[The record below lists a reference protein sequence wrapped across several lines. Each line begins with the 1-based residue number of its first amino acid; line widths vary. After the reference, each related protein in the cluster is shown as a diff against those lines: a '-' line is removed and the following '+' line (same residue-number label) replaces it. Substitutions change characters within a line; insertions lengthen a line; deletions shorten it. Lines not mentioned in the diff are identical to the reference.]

1 MSKFEVPSKSVEARR
16 DIESKTRAEIEAYL
30 LSRGK
35 TQVHKSARN
44 LSLNVSDDYGNRFLV
59 ELIQNAHDAH
69 PHGHNDGE
77 VAIVFSP
84 DELPHGCLY
93 VANRGNG
100 FRAGNFESITQ
111 IALSSKSVNESIG
124 NKGLGFRSVLQI
136 CQWPQVY
143 SVSDSAGGN
152 SFDGYCFRFAEQSDI
167 ETILTETGEDPVL
180 AGEILRNMPCWFLP
194 VVAEDR
200 PGLVPRFACEGFA
213 SVVRMPLDSAQARAS
228 VLEQI
233 EWLCKLQTPL
243 HLFLERLA
251 CITIER
257 EPGQVNTLSRTV
269 RQSWKRDQVDIQRVA
284 VGDKQEFLFLSADLD
299 AVEFR
304 QQLDDSVG
312 KGELP
317 AKWQDWQG
325 SARITVV
332 VRLDASAEK
341 GLLYCFL
348 PLGAEAVAPFAGYIN
363 ANFYTNMN
371 RRSIKESVGLNQ
383 YFIQSAAK
391 LVRPGIEFLI
401 ERDWPTSPGAVIDLM
416 CWREPYAEIIR
427 RTFSESDSSFLE
439 QPILPVTAAG
449 SVRWAPATSTHLWD
463 TAPGAMFSSEA
474 IVSATLADIFTSSV
488 TALQRDAFV
497 AFFDL
502 IDKDFDPA
510 PETMAQWVEA
520 VALRLYEK
528 KVSIETWALFYDEV
542 AISLKASP
550 SALFDKRFLLGQ
562 DGELI
567 ASSRIKSKR
576 KTRTTDIY
584 FPPAAR
590 VGAEDENDGEHAPL
604 ASLPKKLREWFAFV
618 SPQIPWL
625 TKDGY
630 RPAHT
635 FLVNGK
641 LVREYDTRS
650 VMRTL
655 AGITSSQAAHST
667 KMAALEAALRFWLV
681 STPEIGE
688 LRFFL
693 PARQGWVA
701 ASEAMFGNGWT
712 SPNGKALETLLQRC
726 GALSA
731 ELAAASGRLLPD
743 FKEWEGG
750 GDVAQWHHFLGALG
764 VRDCLQP
771 TGSSRRIQQE
781 VRAWPMVRLI
791 TSAVTDLDEQSS
803 EVWRNVLSQLAEKIP
818 HPYTNYHCELR
829 AWRLPGQTDS
839 LQFPPELR
847 RDFAVQVLRAV
858 QNLSKEYFGFIMS
871 ARGASWGHVEWPT
884 PLQAFLTQ
892 VPWVP
897 VVDNANHTVFV
908 TPKEAWHF
916 SSDDDHQK
924 PRFMPLVAR
933 PIAKL
938 LNEGYTRRM
947 RAAGLGILNDPDDA
961 ERALQVYAAAAE
973 QGIAESR
980 DVRRF
985 KELFSKAWNEVA
997 RRGGYPEIKV
1007 IPVSSGGQITA
1018 VPVTLDTSLEASAQ
1032 PVYFIDEENSAKTR
1046 LLEELGDPLF
1056 EFDIKDR
1063 QGAWTHLQTQAPG
1076 RFIRVSEQTL
1086 EVHIDGIPIDQVQ
1099 TLPLLPDLYGAW
1111 LVEFILCAAESKGGG
1126 HFQRTPQSFAQLR
1139 QNTSSLRFLVGQRI
1153 SVSMGGQPRS
1163 LPAGLRGA
1171 LTTRIGNQVILVAQ
1185 SARAPDFSLL
1195 AEIHE
1200 QLAAA
1205 LNQPGLA
1212 AGLEAAFLRLMMRFP
1227 DGEVVPSNDEIA
1239 DILGMEVSSVH
1250 AVRHLSQA
1258 DLSAQIR
1265 FAHVLAVLHNRD
1277 EVAQQLVALPERD
1290 DVGEEVLLECC
1301 NDLAVI
1307 FGVAPRELLTRLSQI
1322 ADFRGLQSAFN
1333 LDFAMLNGTLSRL
1346 GKYYPPINNKELHT
1360 RQFQAHLKHRE
1371 FHYVEHL
1378 RSNFLGHFDSQ
1389 GSLARYL
1396 QLRAELAALPPDP
1409 HWFESYDDLPDL
1421 VVEKYVLGW
1430 LQQQQLVTDLPVQ
1443 TLALSRC
1450 REQNIQFLQSFA
1462 LRYGKLVSA
1471 WLSSTH
1477 EQVAQACRS
1486 LWQDPGAAK
1495 LRLPVQAQQCGWND
1509 FRLLNDDLVVQW
1521 LTQDGAWPSGK
1532 LASQSPEDW
1541 GISLTAVHDAQEAAK
1556 QAKEQQRRLRTQI
1569 TFAGDSFSA
1578 LTENYAELA
1587 NALRARLSEASRL
1600 SSDSTEFC
1608 SLADVSP
1615 SPVNTTSGAGGGGV
1629 GSRPA
1634 PDTQM
1639 SEEQRKAIGFIGELW
1654 AFEWIKQHHLQKH
1667 AMELDENCWVSGYR
1681 DIMLATKNGDDSLGY
1696 DFVVRDKQTTYYYE
1710 VKASSGNPC
1719 RFELGPTELVA
1730 AQRYSTDTKNKY
1742 RILYISNATDPDRVQ
1757 PLLIDNPFSSRGRK
1771 KLRIV
1776 GRGSVTYAFEPSD

>member
-1 MSKFEVPSKSVEARR
+1 MSKYEAPSRSVETRR
-16 DIESKTRAEIEAYL
+16 EIESKTRAEIEAYL
-30 LSRGK
+30 ASRGK
-35 TQVHKSARN
+35 TRVHESARN

-77 VAIVFSP
+77 VAVVFSP

-136 CQWPQVY
+136 CHWPQVY

-152 SFDGYCFRFAEQSDI
+152 NFDGYCFRFAEQSDI
-167 ETILTETGEDPVL
+167 ETILKETGEDPVL

-200 PGLVPRFACEGFA
+200 PGLIQRFASEGFA

-228 VLEQI
+228 VLDQV
-233 EWLCKLQTPL
+233 EWLCALQTPL

-251 CITIER
+251 RITIER
-257 EPGQVNTLSRTV
+257 EPGQVHTLSRTV
-269 RQSWKRDQVDIQRVA
+269 RQSWQRDHLDIQRVA
-284 VGDKQEFLFLSADLD
+284 VGDKQEFLFLGADLD

-325 SARITVV
+325 AARITVV
-332 VRLDASAEK
+332 VRLDASVEQ

-348 PLGAEAVAPFAGYIN
+348 PLGAEALAPFAGYIN
-363 ANFYTNMN
+363 ANFYTKMD
-371 RRSIKESVGLNQ
+371 RRSINGSIGLNQ

-401 ERDWPTSPGAVIDLM
+401 EQDWPTSPGAVIDLM

-439 QPILPVTAAG
+439 QPILPVSAAG
-449 SVRWAPATSTHLWD
+449 GVRWAPAISTHLWD

-474 IVSATLADIFTSSV
+474 IVSATLTDIFTSSV
-488 TALQRDAFV
+488 TTLQRDAFV
-497 AFFDL
+497 AFFDQ
-502 IDKDFDPA
+502 IDKDFDPT

-520 VALRLYEK
+520 VALRLHEK
-528 KVSIETWALFYDEV
+528 NVSIETWALFYDEV
-542 AISLKASP
+542 AISLKESP

-567 ASSRIKSKR
+567 ASSQIKSKR
-576 KTRTTDIY
+576 RTRTTDIY

-590 VGAEDENDGEHAPL
+590 VGAEDESDGEHAPL
-604 ASLPKKLREWFAFV
+604 TRLPKKLHEWFAFV

-641 LVREYDTRS
+641 LVREYDTRG

-667 KMAALEAALRFWLV
+667 KMAALEAALRFWLI
-681 STPEIGE
+681 STPEIDE
-688 LRFFL
+688 LKFFL
-693 PARQGWVA
+693 PARQGWVP
-701 ASEAMFGNGWT
+701 ASEAMFGNGW
-712 SPNGKALETLLQRC
+712 SSSNGKALETLLQRC
-726 GALSA
+726 STLSA

-743 FKEWEGG
+743 FKEWKGG
-750 GDVAQWHHFLGALG
+750 GDVVQWHHFFGALG

-781 VRAWPMVRLI
+781 VRAWQMVQLI
-791 TSAVTDLDEQSS
+791 TSAVIDLDERSS
-803 EVWRNVLSQLAEKIP
+803 RVWRNVLSQFAEKIP
-818 HPYTNYHCELR
+818 HPNTNYHCELR

-839 LQFPPELR
+839 LQFPQDLR

-884 PLQAFLTQ
+884 PLQAFLME

-897 VVDNANHTVFV
+897 VVDNANQMVFV
-908 TPKEAWHF
+908 TPKDAWHF

-938 LNEGYTRRM
+938 LNEGYTERM

-961 ERALQVYAAAAE
+961 ERALQVYVAAAE
-973 QGIAESR
+973 QDIAESR

-985 KELFSKAWNEVA
+985 KELFSEAWNEVA
-997 RRGGYPEIKV
+997 RRGRYPEIKV
-1007 IPVSSGGQITA
+1007 IPVSSGGRIST
-1018 VPVTLDTSLEASAQ
+1018 VPVTLDASLEASAQ
-1032 PVYFIDEENSAKTR
+1032 PVYFIDEEDSAKTR
-1046 LLEELGDPLF
+1046 LLEELGHPLF

-1063 QGAWTHLQTQAPG
+1063 QGAWTHLQTRAPG
-1076 RFIRVSEQTL
+1076 RFIRLSEQTL
-1086 EVHIDGIPIDQVQ
+1086 EVHIDGIPIDEVQ
-1099 TLPLLPDLYGAW
+1099 SLPLLPDLYGAW
-1111 LVEFILCAAESKGGG
+1111 LVEYILCAAESKGGWL
-1126 HFQRTPQSFAQLR
+1126 FRRTPQNFARLR
-1139 QNTSSLRFLVGQRI
+1139 QNISSLRFLVGQRI
-1153 SVSMGGQPRS
+1153 SVSMGGQLRA
-1163 LPAGLRGA
+1163 LPVGLRGA

-1185 SARAPDFSLL
+1185 SVRSPDFSLL

-1212 AGLEAAFLRLMMRFP
+1212 AGLEAAFLRLMMRLP

-1250 AVRHLSQA
+1250 AVRRMSQA

-1265 FAHVLAVLHNRD
+1265 FVHVLAVLHSQD
-1277 EVAQQLVALPERD
+1277 EVSQQLVELLERD

-1301 NDLAVI
+1301 NDLAAI
-1307 FGVAPRELLTRLSQI
+1307 FGVAPRELLTHLSQI

-1333 LDFAMLNGTLSRL
+1333 LDFSMLNSTLRRL
-1346 GKYYPPINNKELHT
+1346 GKYYSPINNKELHT

-1371 FHYVEHL
+1371 IHYVEHL
-1378 RSNFLGHFDSQ
+1378 RSNFIGDFDSQ
-1389 GSLARYL
+1389 NSLARYL
-1396 QLRAELAALPPDP
+1396 RLRAELTALPPDP
-1409 HWFESYDDLPDL
+1409 DWFESYDDLPDL
-1421 VVEKYVLGW
+1421 VIEKYLLGW
-1430 LQQQQLVTDLPVQ
+1430 LQQQQLVTELPVHTP
-1443 TLALSRC
+1443 TLSKC
-1450 REQNIQFLQSFA
+1450 REQNIHFLQSFA

-1471 WLSSTH
+1471 WLSSTR

-1486 LWQDPGAAK
+1486 LWQDPSAAK
-1495 LRLPVQAQQCGWND
+1495 LGLSVLAQQRGWND
-1509 FRLLNDDLVVQW
+1509 FRLLNDDLIVQW
-1521 LTQDGAWPSGK
+1521 LTLDGAWPSGK
-1532 LASQSPEDW
+1532 QASHRPEDW
-1541 GISLTAVHDAQEAAK
+1541 GISLTAMHDAQEAAK
-1556 QAKEQQRRLRTQI
+1556 QAREQQRRLRVQI

-1578 LTENYAELA
+1578 LTENYVELA
-1587 NALRARLSEASRL
+1587 NALRARLSEATRL
-1600 SSDSTEFC
+1600 SSDSTESC
-1608 SLADVSP
+1608 LLADLPP
-1615 SPVNTTSGAGGGGV
+1615 SPVKTIPGAGGGG
-1629 GSRPA
+1629 GNRP
-1634 PDTQM
+1634 PPNTQM

-1667 AMELDENCWVSGYR
+1667 GMELDENCWVSGYR

-1730 AQRYSTDTKNKY
+1730 AQRYSADTKNKY
-1742 RILYISNATDPDRVQ
+1742 RILYISNATDPGRVQ

-1776 GRGSVTYAFEPSD
+1776 GRGSVTYAFELRD

>member
-1 MSKFEVPSKSVEARR
+1 MSKYEPPSRSVETRR
-16 DIESKTRAEIEAYL
+16 EIESKTRAEIEAYL

-35 TQVHKSARN
+35 TRVHESARN

-69 PHGHNDGE
+69 PHGRNDGE
-77 VAIVFSP
+77 VAVVFSP

-136 CQWPQVY
+136 CHWPQVY

-152 SFDGYCFRFAEQSDI
+152 NFDGYCFRFAEQSDI
-167 ETILTETGEDPVL
+167 ETILMETGEDPVL
-180 AGEILRNMPCWFLP
+180 AGEILQNMPCWFLP

-200 PGLVPRFACEGFA
+200 PGLIPRFASEGFA

-228 VLEQI
+228 VLDQV
-233 EWLCKLQTPL
+233 EWLCALQTPL

-251 CITIER
+251 RITIER
-257 EPGQVNTLSRTV
+257 EPGQVHTLSRTV

-284 VGDKQEFLFLSADLD
+284 VDDKQEFLFLGADLD

-332 VRLDASAEK
+332 VRLDASVER

-348 PLGAEAVAPFAGYIN
+348 PLGEEAVAPFAGYIN
-363 ANFYTNMN
+363 ANFYTKMD
-371 RRSIKESVGLNQ
+371 RRSLNESIGLNQ

-401 ERDWPTSPGAVIDLM
+401 EQDWPTSPGAVIDLM

-439 QPILPVTAAG
+439 QPILPVSAAG
-449 SVRWAPATSTHLWD
+449 GVRWAPAISTHLWD

-474 IVSATLADIFTSSV
+474 IVSATLTDIFTSSV
-488 TALQRDAFV
+488 TTFQRDAFV
-497 AFFDL
+497 AFFDQ
-502 IDKDFDPA
+502 IDKTFDPT

-520 VALRLYEK
+520 VALLLHEK
-528 KVSIETWALFYDEV
+528 NVSIETWALFYDEV
-542 AISLKASP
+542 AISLKESP

-567 ASSRIKSKR
+567 ASSQIKSKR

-590 VGAEDENDGEHAPL
+590 VGAEDENDGEHTL
-604 ASLPKKLREWFAFV
+604 LTRLPKKLHEWFAFV

-641 LVREYDTRS
+641 LVREYDTRG

-667 KMAALEAALRFWLV
+667 KMAALEAALRFWLI

-688 LRFFL
+688 LKFFL
-693 PARQGWVA
+693 PARQGWVP
-701 ASEAMFGNGWT
+701 ASEAMFGNGW
-712 SPNGKALETLLQRC
+712 SSSNGKALETLLQRC
-726 GALSA
+726 STLSA

-743 FKEWEGG
+743 FKEWKGG
-750 GDVAQWHHFLGALG
+750 GDVVQWHHFLGALG

-781 VRAWPMVRLI
+781 VRAWQMVRLI
-791 TSAVTDLDEQSS
+791 TSVVTDLDEQSS
-803 EVWRNVLSQLAEKIP
+803 RVWRNVLGQFAEKIP
-818 HPYTNYHCELR
+818 HPNTNYRCELR

-839 LQFPPELR
+839 LQFPQDLR

-884 PLQAFLTQ
+884 PLQAFLTE

-897 VVDNANHTVFV
+897 VVDNANQMVFV
-908 TPKEAWHF
+908 TPKDAWHF

-933 PIAKL
+933 PIARL

-961 ERALQVYAAAAE
+961 ERALKVYVAAAE
-973 QGIAESR
+973 QDITESR

-985 KELFSKAWNEVA
+985 KELFSEAWNEVA
-997 RRGGYPEIKV
+997 RRGRYPEIKV
-1007 IPVSSGGQITA
+1007 IPVSSGGQIST
-1018 VPVTLDTSLEASAQ
+1018 VPLTLDASLEASAQ
-1032 PVYFIDEENSAKTR
+1032 PVYFIDEEDSAKTR
-1046 LLEELGDPLF
+1046 LLEELGHPLF

-1063 QGAWTHLQTQAPG
+1063 QGAWTHLQTRAPG
-1076 RFIRVSEQTL
+1076 RFLRLSEQAL
-1086 EVHIDGIPIDQVQ
+1086 EVHIDGIPIDEVQ
-1099 TLPLLPDLYGAW
+1099 SLPLLPDLYGAW
-1111 LVEFILCAAESKGGG
+1111 LVDFILCAAESKGGWL
-1126 HFQRTPQSFAQLR
+1126 FRRTPQNFARLR
-1139 QNTSSLRFLVGQRI
+1139 QNTSSLCFLVGQRI
-1153 SVSMGGQPRS
+1153 SVSMGGQPRA
-1163 LPAGLRGA
+1163 LPVGLRGA

-1185 SARAPDFSLL
+1185 SVRSPDFSLL

-1200 QLAAA
+1200 QLAVA

-1212 AGLEAAFLRLMMRFP
+1212 AGLEAAFLRLMMRLP
-1227 DGEVVPSNDEIA
+1227 DGEVVPSNVEIA
-1239 DILGMEVSSVH
+1239 DILGMEVSAVH
-1250 AVRHLSQA
+1250 AVRRMSQA

-1265 FAHVLAVLHNRD
+1265 FVHVLAVLHSQD
-1277 EVAQQLVALPERD
+1277 EVSQQLEELLERD

-1307 FGVAPRELLTRLSQI
+1307 FGVAPRELLTRLSQV

-1333 LDFAMLNGTLSRL
+1333 LDFTMLNGTLRSL
-1346 GKYYPPINNKELHT
+1346 GKYYSPINNKELHT

-1371 FHYVEHL
+1371 LHYVEHL
-1378 RSNFLGHFDSQ
+1378 RSNFIGDFDSQ
-1389 GSLARYL
+1389 NSLARYL
-1396 QLRAELAALPPDP
+1396 QLRAELTALPPAPD
-1409 HWFESYDDLPDL
+1409 WFESYDDLPDL
-1421 VVEKYVLGW
+1421 VIEKYLLGW
-1430 LQQQQLVTDLPVQ
+1430 LQQQQLVTELPVHTP
-1443 TLALSRC
+1443 TLSKC
-1450 REQNIQFLQSFA
+1450 REQNIHFLQSFA
-1462 LRYGKLVSA
+1462 LRYGNLVSA
-1471 WLSSTH
+1471 WMSSTR

-1486 LWQDPGAAK
+1486 LWQDPSAAK
-1495 LRLPVQAQQCGWND
+1495 LGLAVLAQQRGWND
-1509 FRLLNDDLVVQW
+1509 FRLLNDDLIVQW
-1521 LTQDGAWPSGK
+1521 LTLDGAWPSGK
-1532 LASQSPEDW
+1532 LASHRPEDW
-1541 GISLTAVHDAQEAAK
+1541 GISLAAMHDAQEAAK
-1556 QAKEQQRRLRTQI
+1556 QAREQQRRLRIQI
-1569 TFAGDSFSA
+1569 TFAGESFSA
-1578 LTENYAELA
+1578 LTENYVELA
-1587 NALRARLSEASRL
+1587 SALRARLSEATRL

-1608 SLADVSP
+1608 LFADLSP
-1615 SPVNTTSGAGGGGV
+1615 SPVKTTPGSGVGGGN
-1629 GSRPA
+1629 RP
-1634 PDTQM
+1634 PPNTQM

-1667 AMELDENCWVSGYR
+1667 AMELDESCWVSGYR

-1696 DFVVRDKQTTYYYE
+1696 DFVVRSKQATYYYE

-1730 AQRYSTDTKNKY
+1730 AQRYSADTKNKY
-1742 RILYISNATDPDRVQ
+1742 RILYISNATDPGRVQ

-1776 GRGSVTYAFEPSD
+1776 GRGSVTYAFELRD

>member
-1 MSKFEVPSKSVEARR
+1 MSKYEAPSRSVETRR
-16 DIESKTRAEIEAYL
+16 EIESKTRAEIEAYL
-30 LSRGK
+30 ASRGK
-35 TQVHKSARN
+35 TRVHESARN

-77 VAIVFSP
+77 VAVVFSP

-136 CQWPQVY
+136 CHWPQVY

-152 SFDGYCFRFAEQSDI
+152 NFDGYCFRFAEQSDI
-167 ETILTETGEDPVL
+167 ETILKETGEDPVL

-200 PGLVPRFACEGFA
+200 PGLIQRFASEGFA

-228 VLEQI
+228 VLDQV
-233 EWLCKLQTPL
+233 EWLCTLQTPL

-251 CITIER
+251 RITIER
-257 EPGQVNTLSRTV
+257 EPGQVHTLSRTV
-269 RQSWKRDQVDIQRVA
+269 RQSWQRDHLDIQRVA
-284 VGDKQEFLFLSADLD
+284 VGDKQEFLFLGADLD

-325 SARITVV
+325 AARITVV
-332 VRLDASAEK
+332 VRLDASVEQ

-348 PLGAEAVAPFAGYIN
+348 PLGAEALAPFAGYIN
-363 ANFYTNMN
+363 ANFYTKMD
-371 RRSIKESVGLNQ
+371 RRSINGSIGLNQ

-401 ERDWPTSPGAVIDLM
+401 EQDWPTSPGAVIDLM

-439 QPILPVTAAG
+439 QPILPVSAAG
-449 SVRWAPATSTHLWD
+449 GARWAPAISTHLWD

-474 IVSATLADIFTSSV
+474 IVSATLTDIFTSSV
-488 TALQRDAFV
+488 TTLQRDAFV
-497 AFFDL
+497 AFFDQ
-502 IDKDFDPA
+502 IDKDFDPT

-520 VALRLYEK
+520 VALRLHEK
-528 KVSIETWALFYDEV
+528 NVSIETWALFYDEV
-542 AISLKASP
+542 AISLKESP

-567 ASSRIKSKR
+567 ASSQIKSKR
-576 KTRTTDIY
+576 RTRTTDIY

-590 VGAEDENDGEHAPL
+590 VGAEDESDGEHAPL
-604 ASLPKKLREWFAFV
+604 TRLPKKLHEWFAFV

-641 LVREYDTRS
+641 LVREYDTRG

-667 KMAALEAALRFWLV
+667 KMAALEAALRFWLI

-688 LRFFL
+688 LKFFL
-693 PARQGWVA
+693 PARQGWVP
-701 ASEAMFGNGWT
+701 ASEAMFGNGW
-712 SPNGKALETLLQRC
+712 SSSNGNQ
-726 GALSA
+726 
-731 ELAAASGRLLPD
+731 
-743 FKEWEGG
+743 
-750 GDVAQWHHFLGALG
+750 
-764 VRDCLQP
+764 
-771 TGSSRRIQQE
+771 
-781 VRAWPMVRLI
+781 M
-791 TSAVTDLDEQSS
+791 
-803 EVWRNVLSQLAEKIP
+803 
-818 HPYTNYHCELR
+818 
-829 AWRLPGQTDS
+829 
-839 LQFPPELR
+839 
-847 RDFAVQVLRAV
+847 
-858 QNLSKEYFGFIMS
+858 
-871 ARGASWGHVEWPT
+871 
-884 PLQAFLTQ
+884 
-892 VPWVP
+892 
-897 VVDNANHTVFV
+897 VFV
-908 TPKEAWHF
+908 TPKDAWHF

-938 LNEGYTRRM
+938 LNEGYTERM

-961 ERALQVYAAAAE
+961 ERALQVYVAAAE
-973 QGIAESR
+973 QDIAESR

-985 KELFSKAWNEVA
+985 KELFSEAWNEVA
-997 RRGGYPEIKV
+997 RRGRYPEIKV
-1007 IPVSSGGQITA
+1007 IPVSSGGRIST
-1018 VPVTLDTSLEASAQ
+1018 VPVTLDASLEASAQ
-1032 PVYFIDEENSAKTR
+1032 PVYFIDEEDSAKTR
-1046 LLEELGDPLF
+1046 LLEELGHPLF

-1063 QGAWTHLQTQAPG
+1063 QGAWTHLQTRAPG
-1076 RFIRVSEQTL
+1076 RFIRLSEQTL
-1086 EVHIDGIPIDQVQ
+1086 EVHIDGIPIDEVQ
-1099 TLPLLPDLYGAW
+1099 SLPLLPDLYGAW
-1111 LVEFILCAAESKGGG
+1111 LVEYILCAAESKGGWL
-1126 HFQRTPQSFAQLR
+1126 FRRTPQNFARLR
-1139 QNTSSLRFLVGQRI
+1139 QNISSLRFLVGQRI
-1153 SVSMGGQPRS
+1153 SVSMGGQLRA
-1163 LPAGLRGA
+1163 LPVGLRGA

-1185 SARAPDFSLL
+1185 SVRSPDFSLL

-1212 AGLEAAFLRLMMRFP
+1212 AGLEAAFLRLMMRLP

-1250 AVRHLSQA
+1250 AVRRMSQA

-1265 FAHVLAVLHNRD
+1265 FVHVLAVLHSQD
-1277 EVAQQLVALPERD
+1277 EVSQQLVELLERD

-1301 NDLAVI
+1301 NDLAAI
-1307 FGVAPRELLTRLSQI
+1307 FGVAPRELLTHLSQI

-1333 LDFAMLNGTLSRL
+1333 LDFSMLNSTLRRL
-1346 GKYYPPINNKELHT
+1346 GKYYSPINNKELHT

-1371 FHYVEHL
+1371 IHYVEHL
-1378 RSNFLGHFDSQ
+1378 RSNFIGDFDSQ
-1389 GSLARYL
+1389 NSLARYL
-1396 QLRAELAALPPDP
+1396 RLRAELTALPPDP
-1409 HWFESYDDLPDL
+1409 DWFESYDDLPDL
-1421 VVEKYVLGW
+1421 VIEKYLLGW
-1430 LQQQQLVTDLPVQ
+1430 LQQQQLVTELPVHTP
-1443 TLALSRC
+1443 TLSKC
-1450 REQNIQFLQSFA
+1450 REQNIHFLQSFA

-1471 WLSSTH
+1471 WLSSTR

-1486 LWQDPGAAK
+1486 LWQDPSAAK
-1495 LRLPVQAQQCGWND
+1495 LGLSVLAQQRGWND
-1509 FRLLNDDLVVQW
+1509 FRLLNDDLIVQW
-1521 LTQDGAWPSGK
+1521 LTLDGAWPSGK
-1532 LASQSPEDW
+1532 QASQRPEDW
-1541 GISLTAVHDAQEAAK
+1541 GISLTAMHDAQEAAK
-1556 QAKEQQRRLRTQI
+1556 QAREQQRRLRVQI

-1578 LTENYAELA
+1578 LTENYVELA
-1587 NALRARLSEASRL
+1587 NALRARLSEATRL
-1600 SSDSTEFC
+1600 SSDSTESC
-1608 SLADVSP
+1608 LLADLPP
-1615 SPVNTTSGAGGGGV
+1615 SPVKTIPGAGGGG
-1629 GSRPA
+1629 GNRP
-1634 PDTQM
+1634 PPNTQM

-1667 AMELDENCWVSGYR
+1667 GMELDENCWVSGYR

-1730 AQRYSTDTKNKY
+1730 AQRYSADTKNKY
-1742 RILYISNATDPDRVQ
+1742 RILYISNATDPGRVQ

-1776 GRGSVTYAFEPSD
+1776 GRGSVTYAFELRD

>member
-1 MSKFEVPSKSVEARR
+1 MSKFEAPSKSVEARR
-16 DIESKTRAEIEAYL
+16 DIESKSRSEIEAYL
-30 LSRGK
+30 VSRGK
-35 TQVHKSARN
+35 TRVHESARN
-44 LSLNVSDDYGNRFLV
+44 LSLNVSDDYGNRFLI

-69 PHGHNDGE
+69 PYGHNNGE
-77 VAIVFSP
+77 VAVVFSP
-84 DELPHGCLY
+84 DELPYGCLY

-136 CQWPQVY
+136 CHWPQVY
-143 SVSDSAGGN
+143 SVSDSAGAN
-152 SFDGYCFRFAEQSDI
+152 NFDGYCFRFAEQSDI

-180 AGEILRNMPCWFLP
+180 AGEIQRNMPCWFLP

-200 PGLVPRFACEGFA
+200 PGLVPRFASEGFA

-228 VLEQI
+228 VLDQI
-233 EWLCKLQTPL
+233 EWLCALQTPL

-251 CITIER
+251 RITIEHA
-257 EPGQVNTLSRTV
+257 PGQVHTLSRTV
-269 RQSWKRDQVDIQRVA
+269 LQSWKRDQVDIQRVA
-284 VGDKQEFLFLSADLD
+284 VGDKQEFLFLGADLD
-299 AVEFR
+299 VVEFR

-332 VRLDASAEK
+332 VRLDAAVDK

-363 ANFYTNMN
+363 ANFYTKMD
-371 RRSIKESVGLNQ
+371 RRSINESIGLNQ

-401 ERDWPTSPGAVIDLM
+401 EQDWPTSPGAVIDLM
-416 CWREPYAEIIR
+416 CWRAPYAEIIR

-439 QPILPVTAAG
+439 QPILPVSAAG
-449 SVRWAPATSTHLWD
+449 GVRWAAAISTHLWS
-463 TAPGAMFSSEA
+463 TAPGALFSSEA
-474 IVSATLADIFTSSV
+474 IVSATVADIFTSSV
-488 TALQRDAFV
+488 TTLQRDAFV
-497 AFFDL
+497 AFYDQ
-502 IDKDFDPA
+502 IDKDFDPT
-510 PETMAQWVEA
+510 PETMARWVEA
-520 VALRLYEK
+520 VALRLHEK
-528 KVSIETWALFYDEV
+528 NVSIETWALFYDEV
-542 AISLKASP
+542 AVSLKDYP

-567 ASSRIKSKR
+567 ASSQVKSKR

-584 FPPAAR
+584 FPSAAR
-590 VGAEDENDGEHAPL
+590 VGAEDENDDEHAPL
-604 ASLPKKLREWFAFV
+604 TKLPKKLHEWFAFV

-630 RPAHT
+630 RAAHT

-641 LVREYDTRS
+641 LVREYDTRG

-667 KMAALEAALRFWLV
+667 KMAALEAALRFWLI

-688 LRFFL
+688 LKFFL
-693 PARQGWVA
+693 PARQGWVP
-701 ASEAMFGNGWT
+701 ASEAMFGHGW
-712 SPNGKALETLLQRC
+712 SSLNGKALETLLQRC

-743 FKEWEGG
+743 FKEWKGG
-750 GDVAQWHHFLGALG
+750 GDVVQWYHFLGALG

-781 VRAWPMVRLI
+781 QRAWQMVRLI

-803 EVWRNVLSQLAEKIP
+803 RVWRNVLSQFAEKIP
-818 HPYTNYHCELR
+818 HPNTNYHCELR

-839 LQFPPELR
+839 LQFPQDLR
-847 RDFAVQVLRAV
+847 RDFAVQVLRAI

-871 ARGASWGHVEWPT
+871 ARGGSWGHVEWPT
-884 PLQAFLTQ
+884 PLQAFLTEA
-892 VPWVP
+892 PWVP
-897 VVDNANHTVFV
+897 VVDNANQMVFV

-980 DVRRF
+980 EVRRF
-985 KELFSKAWNEVA
+985 KELFSDAWNEVA
-997 RRGGYPEIKV
+997 QRGRHPEIKV
-1007 IPVSSGGQITA
+1007 IPVSSGGQIST
-1018 VPVTLDTSLEASAQ
+1018 VPVKVDASLEASAQ
-1032 PVYFIDEENSAKTR
+1032 PVYFIDEEDSAKTR
-1046 LLEELGDPLF
+1046 LLEELGHPLF

-1063 QGAWTHLQTQAPG
+1063 QGAWKHLQTRVPG
-1076 RFIRVSEQTL
+1076 RFIRLSEQML

-1099 TLPLLPDLYGAW
+1099 SLPLLPDLYGAW
-1111 LVEFILCAAESKGGG
+1111 LVEFILCAAESKGGWL
-1126 HFQRTPQSFAQLR
+1126 FRRTPQNFARLR
-1139 QNTSSLRFLVGQRI
+1139 QNTSSLCILVGQRI
-1153 SVSMGGQPRS
+1153 SVSMGGQPRA
-1163 LPAGLRGA
+1163 LPVGLRGA
-1171 LTTRIGNQVILVAQ
+1171 LSTRIGNQVILVAQ
-1185 SARAPDFSLL
+1185 SVRPPDFSLL

-1212 AGLEAAFLRLMMRFP
+1212 AGLEAAFLRLMMRLP
-1227 DGEVVPSNDEIA
+1227 DGEVVPSDDEIA
-1239 DILGMEVSSVH
+1239 DILGMDVSSVH
-1250 AVRHLSQA
+1250 AVRRFSQA

-1265 FAHVLAVLHNRD
+1265 FAHVLAAFHSRD
-1277 EVAQQLVALPERD
+1277 EVSQQLVELQERD
-1290 DVGEEVLLECC
+1290 DVGEEALLECC

-1307 FGVAPRELLTRLSQI
+1307 FGVGPRELLTRLSLI

-1333 LDFAMLNGTLSRL
+1333 LDFAMLNSTLRSL

-1371 FHYVEHL
+1371 LHYVEHL
-1378 RSNFLGHFDSQ
+1378 RSNFLGDFDSQ
-1389 GSLARYL
+1389 NSLARYL
-1396 QLRAELAALPPDP
+1396 QLRAELTALPPDSD
-1409 HWFESYDDLPDL
+1409 WFESYDDLPDL
-1421 VVEKYVLGW
+1421 VIEKYVLGW
-1430 LQQQQLVTDLPVQ
+1430 LQQQQIVTNLPVHMSG
-1443 TLALSRC
+1443 LSKC
-1450 REQNIQFLQSFA
+1450 REQNIRSLQNFA
-1462 LRYGKLVSA
+1462 LRYGKVVSA
-1471 WLSSTH
+1471 WLNSTH

-1486 LWQDPGAAK
+1486 LWQDPSAAK
-1495 LRLPVQAQQCGWND
+1495 LGLPVQAQQRGWND
-1509 FRLLNDDLVVQW
+1509 FRLLNDDLIVQW
-1521 LTQDGAWPSGK
+1521 LTLDGAWPSGK
-1532 LASQSPEDW
+1532 LASQRPEDW
-1541 GISLTAVHDAQEAAK
+1541 GISLTAMHGAQEAAK
-1556 QAKEQQRRLRTQI
+1556 QAREQQRRLRTQI

-1608 SLADVSP
+1608 LLADLSP
-1615 SPVNTTSGAGGGGV
+1615 SPVKTTPGAGGGG
-1629 GSRPA
+1629 GNRPP

-1681 DIMLATKNGDDSLGY
+1681 DILLATKNGDDSLGY
-1696 DFVVRDKQTTYYYE
+1696 DFVVRDKQTIYYYE

-1730 AQRYSTDTKNKY
+1730 AQRYSADTKNKY
-1742 RILYISNATDPDRVQ
+1742 RILYISNATDPDLVQ

-1776 GRGSVTYAFEPSD
+1776 GRGSVTYAFELRD

>member
-1 MSKFEVPSKSVEARR
+1 MSKYEAPSRSVETRR
-16 DIESKTRAEIEAYL
+16 EIESKTRAEIEAYL
-30 LSRGK
+30 ASRGK
-35 TQVHKSARN
+35 TRVHESARN

-77 VAIVFSP
+77 VAVVFSP

-136 CQWPQVY
+136 CHWPQVY

-152 SFDGYCFRFAEQSDI
+152 NFDGYCFRFAEQSDI
-167 ETILTETGEDPVL
+167 ETILKETGEDPVL
-180 AGEILRNMPCWFLP
+180 AGEILRNMPCWVLP

-200 PGLVPRFACEGFA
+200 PGLIQRFASEGFA

-228 VLEQI
+228 VLDQV
-233 EWLCKLQTPL
+233 EWLCALQTPL

-251 CITIER
+251 RITIER
-257 EPGQVNTLSRTV
+257 EPGQVHTLSRTV
-269 RQSWKRDQVDIQRVA
+269 RQSWQRDHLDIQRVA
-284 VGDKQEFLFLSADLD
+284 VGDKQEFLFLGADLD

-325 SARITVV
+325 AARITVV
-332 VRLDASAEK
+332 VRLDASVEQ

-348 PLGAEAVAPFAGYIN
+348 PLGAEALAPFAGYIN
-363 ANFYTNMN
+363 ANFYTKMD
-371 RRSIKESVGLNQ
+371 RRSINGSIGLNQ

-401 ERDWPTSPGAVIDLM
+401 EQDWPTSPGAVIDLM

-439 QPILPVTAAG
+439 QPILPVSAAG
-449 SVRWAPATSTHLWD
+449 GVRWAPAISTHLWD

-474 IVSATLADIFTSSV
+474 IVSATLTDIFTSSV
-488 TALQRDAFV
+488 TTLQRDAFV
-497 AFFDL
+497 AFFDQ
-502 IDKDFDPA
+502 IDKDFDPT

-520 VALRLYEK
+520 VALRLHEK
-528 KVSIETWALFYDEV
+528 NVSIETWALFYDEV
-542 AISLKASP
+542 AISLKESP

-567 ASSRIKSKR
+567 ASSQIKSKR
-576 KTRTTDIY
+576 RTRTTDIY

-590 VGAEDENDGEHAPL
+590 VGAEDESDGEHAPL
-604 ASLPKKLREWFAFV
+604 TRLPKKLHEWFAFV

-641 LVREYDTRS
+641 LVREYDTRG

-667 KMAALEAALRFWLV
+667 KMAALEAALRFWLI

-688 LRFFL
+688 LKFFL
-693 PARQGWVA
+693 PARQGWVP
-701 ASEAMFGNGWT
+701 ASEAMFGNGW
-712 SPNGKALETLLQRC
+712 SSSNGKALETLLQRC
-726 GALSA
+726 STLSA

-743 FKEWEGG
+743 FKEWKGG
-750 GDVAQWHHFLGALG
+750 GDVVQWHHFFGALG

-781 VRAWPMVRLI
+781 VRAWQMVQLI
-791 TSAVTDLDEQSS
+791 TSAVIDLDERSS
-803 EVWRNVLSQLAEKIP
+803 RVWRNVLSQFAEKIP
-818 HPYTNYHCELR
+818 HPNTNYHCELR

-839 LQFPPELR
+839 LQFPQDLR

-884 PLQAFLTQ
+884 PLQAFLTE

-897 VVDNANHTVFV
+897 VVDNANQMVFV
-908 TPKEAWHF
+908 TPKDAWHF

-938 LNEGYTRRM
+938 LNEGYTERM

-961 ERALQVYAAAAE
+961 ERALQVYVAAAE
-973 QGIAESR
+973 QDIAESR

-985 KELFSKAWNEVA
+985 KELFSEAWNEVA
-997 RRGGYPEIKV
+997 RRGRYPEIKV
-1007 IPVSSGGQITA
+1007 IPVSSGGRIST
-1018 VPVTLDTSLEASAQ
+1018 VPVTLDASLEASAQ
-1032 PVYFIDEENSAKTR
+1032 PVYFIDEEDSAKTR
-1046 LLEELGDPLF
+1046 LLEELGHPLF

-1063 QGAWTHLQTQAPG
+1063 QGAWTHLQTRAPG
-1076 RFIRVSEQTL
+1076 RFIRLSEQTL
-1086 EVHIDGIPIDQVQ
+1086 EVHIDGIPIDEVQ
-1099 TLPLLPDLYGAW
+1099 SLPLLPDLYGAW
-1111 LVEFILCAAESKGGG
+1111 LVEYILCAAESKGGWL
-1126 HFQRTPQSFAQLR
+1126 FRRTPQNFARLR
-1139 QNTSSLRFLVGQRI
+1139 QNISSLRFLVGQRI
-1153 SVSMGGQPRS
+1153 SVSMGGQLRA
-1163 LPAGLRGA
+1163 LPVGLRGA

-1185 SARAPDFSLL
+1185 SVRSPDFSLL

-1212 AGLEAAFLRLMMRFP
+1212 AGLEAAFLRLMMRLP

-1250 AVRHLSQA
+1250 AVRRMSQA

-1265 FAHVLAVLHNRD
+1265 FVHVLAVLHSQD
-1277 EVAQQLVALPERD
+1277 EVSHQLEELLERD

-1301 NDLAVI
+1301 NDLAAI
-1307 FGVAPRELLTRLSQI
+1307 FGVAPRELLTHLSQI

-1333 LDFAMLNGTLSRL
+1333 LDFSMLNSTLRRL
-1346 GKYYPPINNKELHT
+1346 GKYYSPINNKELHT

-1371 FHYVEHL
+1371 IHYVEHL
-1378 RSNFLGHFDSQ
+1378 RSNFIGDFDSQ
-1389 GSLARYL
+1389 NSLARYL
-1396 QLRAELAALPPDP
+1396 RLRAELTALPPDP
-1409 HWFESYDDLPDL
+1409 DWFESCDDLPDL
-1421 VVEKYVLGW
+1421 VIEKYLLGW
-1430 LQQQQLVTDLPVQ
+1430 LQQQQLVTELPVHTP
-1443 TLALSRC
+1443 TLSKC
-1450 REQNIQFLQSFA
+1450 REQNIHFLQSFA

-1471 WLSSTH
+1471 WLSSTR

-1486 LWQDPGAAK
+1486 LWQDPSAAK
-1495 LRLPVQAQQCGWND
+1495 LGLSVLAQQRGWND
-1509 FRLLNDDLVVQW
+1509 FRLLNDDLIVQW
-1521 LTQDGAWPSGK
+1521 LTLDSAWPSGK
-1532 LASQSPEDW
+1532 QASHRPEDW
-1541 GISLTAVHDAQEAAK
+1541 GISLTAMHDAQEAAK
-1556 QAKEQQRRLRTQI
+1556 QAREQQRRLRVQI

-1578 LTENYAELA
+1578 LTENYVELA
-1587 NALRARLSEASRL
+1587 NALRARLSEATRF
-1600 SSDSTEFC
+1600 SSDSTESC
-1608 SLADVSP
+1608 LLADLPP
-1615 SPVNTTSGAGGGGV
+1615 SPVKTIPGAGGGG
-1629 GSRPA
+1629 GNRP
-1634 PDTQM
+1634 PPNTQM

-1667 AMELDENCWVSGYR
+1667 GMELDENCWVSGYR

-1730 AQRYSTDTKNKY
+1730 AQRYSADTKNKY
-1742 RILYISNATDPDRVQ
+1742 RILYISNATDPGRVQ

-1776 GRGSVTYAFEPSD
+1776 GRGSVTYAFELRD